1 MCTET
6 NRVITN
12 GKRDLSVYPM
22 TSVNPHSNI
31 LNLTCWTGGLC
42 MPSFKVMLTCLKSWA
57 ALEWLGK
64 KLSKVKRTFSI
75 TSWFLAVS
83 LKIFFAGDQTPL
95 LCFKILNFGFQN
107 KTTRH
112 GKSTQQIA
120 KPRTAQ
126 SILQTQ
132 EGGRVALLASPILFE
147 PSQQWMMSGSY
158 ILIDGFPH
166 LKPMPEIVRW
176 GSLIPI
182 SHISCPIHDKKERV
196 TMWLGDSC
204 LFD

>member
-1 MCTET
+1 MVKET
-6 NRVITN
+6 
-12 GKRDLSVYPM
+12 YPF
-22 TSVNPHSNI
+22 TPWHPSIHI

-57 ALEWLGK
+57 AQEWLGK

-75 TSWFLAVS
+75 TSWFFWLFHLKTS
-83 LKIFFAGDQTPL
+83 LRETPL

-112 GKSTQQIA
+112 GKSTQQIT

-126 SILQTQ
+126 STRRWVGELHFWPVLLTVTDVRFLYLDIRRWFSQSQTDARNSEMRQ
-132 EGGRVALLASPILFE
+132 SDTDFTYQLSQTWQKRV
-147 PSQQWMMSGSY
+147 SY
-158 ILIDGFPH
+158 Y
-166 LKPMPEIVRW
+166 
-176 GSLIPI
+176 
-182 SHISCPIHDKKERV
+182 
-196 TMWLGDSC
+196 TWLGDSC